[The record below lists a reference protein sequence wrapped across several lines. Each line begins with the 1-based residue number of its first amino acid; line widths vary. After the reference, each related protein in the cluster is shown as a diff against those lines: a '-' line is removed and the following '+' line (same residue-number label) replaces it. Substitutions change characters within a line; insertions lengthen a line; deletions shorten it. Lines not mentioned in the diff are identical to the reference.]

1 MFENHQKTA
10 KNSSPIRLR
19 AMLAGCLCCSLI
31 AVGLPFAEFV
41 IQGSR
46 LGLSSSTPAAFFLL
60 FILLV
65 FVQPLLGT
73 IRRSWLFN
81 RAELLLLTAMMML
94 ATAIP
99 SRGFTGVTLPA
110 LSSLQFYALLF

>member
-19 AMLAGCLCCSLI
+19 AMLVGCLCCSVI

-60 FILLV
+60 FILL
-65 FVQPLLGT
+65 PLLGT

-110 LSSLQFYALLF
+110 LSSLHYYASPENG